1 MKIREG
7 FVLRE
12 VEGQAIVIATGKVSK
27 EFHGMIRLN
36 STGKMIWQGIEEGLS
51 EKEISMRLSDIF
63 GIDVHKAEE
72 DTKKMIQQLKEAGFL
87 VL

>member
-12 VEGQAIVIATGKVSK
+12 VADQAIVIATGEVSK
-27 EFHGMIRLN
+27 EFNGMIKLN
-36 STGKMIWQGIEEGLS
+36 STGKMIWKGIQEGLY
-51 EKEISMRLSDIF
+51 EKEISMKLSDIY